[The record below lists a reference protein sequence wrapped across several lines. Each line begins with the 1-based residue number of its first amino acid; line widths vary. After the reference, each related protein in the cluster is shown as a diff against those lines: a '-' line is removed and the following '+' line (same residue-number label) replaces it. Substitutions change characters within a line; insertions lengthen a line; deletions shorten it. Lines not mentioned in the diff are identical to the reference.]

1 MIKIGMTTFD
11 EHGSL
16 MNKAKLTL
24 EEYASYF
31 PVVELDTCF
40 YGIKSAKTSQGWVK
54 RTPDSFQFI
63 VKAYKGMTKHSS
75 WSDYYSSE
83 EEMFIS
89 YQEFLEPLKQAK
101 KLSAVLFQFPASFKC
116 TKENVNY
123 LKKIRE
129 YFPEESLAIEFRN
142 GTWYDEKVKTSMLFF
157 MEKHQL
163 SLTIV
168 DSPQV
173 ARHSVPFDLTVTN
186 DTYVFVRLHG
196 RNKGN
201 WLDNSD
207 EWRSKRNLYCYSE
220 IELKVLGE
228 QLNQVKAKEV
238 VVIFNN
244 NSARDAAPNGLLLKK
259 ILGVEYMGLNP
270 NQTSLF

>member
-16 MNKAKLTL
+16 MNKPKLTL

-40 YGIKSAKTSQGWVK
+40 YGIKSAKTSQGWVD
-54 RTPDSFQFI
+54 RTPDNFQFV

-75 WSDYYSSE
+75 WSDYYANE
-83 EEMFIS
+83 AEMFFD
-89 YQEFLEPLKQAK
+89 YQTFLEPLKKAQ
-101 KLSAVLFQFPASFKC
+101 KLSTVLFQFPASFHC
-116 TKENVNY
+116 TKENVSY

-129 YFPEESLAIEFRN
+129 YYPEEPIALEFRN
-142 GTWYDEKVKTSMLFF
+142 GSWYEDRVKASMLSF
-157 MEKHQL
+157 MTNNQF
-163 SLTIV
+163 SLAII

-173 ARHSVPFDLTVTN
+173 VRHSVPLDLSVTN
-186 DTYVFVRLHG
+186 HEYAFVRLHG
-196 RNKGN
+196 RNKGT

-220 IELKVLGE
+220 TELNELGE
-228 QLNQVKAKEV
+228 KLNQLNSEET

-244 NSARDAAPNGLLLKK
+244 NSARDAAPNGMLLKN
-259 ILGVEYMGLNP
+259 ILGVEYTGLNP